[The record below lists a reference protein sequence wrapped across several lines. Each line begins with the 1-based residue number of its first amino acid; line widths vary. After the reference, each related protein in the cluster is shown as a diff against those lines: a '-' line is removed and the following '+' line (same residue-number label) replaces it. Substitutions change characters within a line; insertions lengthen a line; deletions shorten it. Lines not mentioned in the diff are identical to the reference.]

1 MHSFFKRLPLVIPV
15 HEFGTQFLKS
25 CPEMGSRCQFS
36 AVWLT
41 TVEEWRVSDSA
52 VRLTTEKEWG

>member
-1 MHSFFKRLPLVIPV
+1 MHSFFKRVPLVIPV

-41 TVEEWRVSDSA
+41 TVEEWQGGGGQTVQY
-52 VRLTTEKEWG
+52 G